1 MELKLEGSDVDGAD
15 EALLAARLHVHHP
28 PHAHHR
34 VDVVQAHLQEGNK
47 YVMSSPKV
55 GSKFFTKV
63 VPTLVYLSLVK
74 LSAALWVLALGPT
87 RAREPLT
94 FHLASFLF
102 ISITAGRTTNKG
114 FFIVLLCPLPSIF
127 IH

>member
-47 YVMSSPKV
+47 YVMSSHKV
-55 GSKFFTKV
+55 GSNFFTKI
-63 VPTLVYLSLVK
+63 VPTLVYLRLAK
-74 LSAALWVLALGPT
+74 LSAALGVLARGPT
-87 RAREPLT
+87 RARESLT
-94 FHLASFLF
+94 FHLASLLF
-102 ISITAGRTTNKG
+102 ISITAGRTTK
-114 FFIVLLCPLPSIF
+114 
-127 IH
+127 

>member
-34 VDVVQAHLQEGNK
+34 VDVVQAHLQEVNK

-55 GSKFFTKV
+55 GSKNLDSGYGLPQSRQTLCGPLGSRTV
-63 VPTLVYLSLVK
+63 VHKSKGTPHVPPGK
-74 LSAALWVLALGPT
+74 LPFHFYHG
-87 RAREPLT
+87 REDDQ
-94 FHLASFLF
+94 
-102 ISITAGRTTNKG
+102 
-114 FFIVLLCPLPSIF
+114 
-127 IH
+127 